1 MPPIERLS
9 TGDGELRNK
18 LAKAIVLLGM
28 CAMLNLSGCA
38 TSSSGNYRGANLS
51 EAAKQASGKNTPIPR
66 AEYSHGGLS
75 SQVYREHS
83 FRTSMDVAIDANVA
97 VAASGNGFG
106 FEYSHI
112 RYSSSSLEEGNFY
125 SLYSENVDDDR
136 TAAFGG
142 KLVIGDYTLPATGIV
157 GDSIVSAHSWGL
169 EGFVKYY
176 GPDIAMVTAPYFL
189 VAIGYGDLHW
199 TYRQP
204 ITDSSG
210 YTFSTDSLEYME
222 FKGGVG
228 GELGRYGVLQLS
240 VYAGPV
246 ARIYMG
252 RTREGFNNDL
262 FEHRL
267 DMSWGATVGL
277 RF

>member
-1 MPPIERLS
+1 
-9 TGDGELRNK
+9 
-18 LAKAIVLLGM
+18 
-28 CAMLNLSGCA
+28 MLHLSGCA
-38 TSSSGNYRGANLS
+38 THSSGIHRDANLS
-51 EAAKQASGKNTPIPR
+51 DAAKQASGKKAPVPR
-66 AEYSHGGLS
+66 ADYSRGGSSWQVSRDYHTRLS
-75 SQVYREHS
+75 L
-83 FRTSMDVAIDANVA
+83 DVAINAAMDLN
-97 VAASGNGFG
+97 VAASGGGFG
-106 FEYSHI
+106 VEYSHI
-112 RYSSSSLEEGNFY
+112 RYSSSSLEEGSFY
-125 SLYSENVDDDR
+125 SLYSETLDEDR
-136 TAAFGG
+136 RTAFGG
-142 KLVIGDYTLPATGIV
+142 KLVIGDYTLPASGIV
-157 GDSIVSAHSWGL
+157 GDSIVSAHSWGV

-189 VAIGYGDLHW
+189 MAIGYGDLHW

-204 ITDSSG
+204 ITDTSG

-246 ARIYMG
+246 ARIYLG

-262 FEHRL
+262 FEDRL
-267 DMSWGATVGL
+267 DMIWGATVGL

>member
-1 MPPIERLS
+1 M
-9 TGDGELRNK
+9 
-18 LAKAIVLLGM
+18 LLGVLV
-28 CAMLNLSGCA
+28 MLNLSGCA
-38 TSSSGNYRGANLS
+38 TSSSGKYRGANLS
-51 EAAKQASGKNTPIPR
+51 DAAKQASGKNAPIPR
-66 AEYSHGGLS
+66 AEHSHSHGGRLS
-75 SQVYREHS
+75 SQVYRDHS
-83 FRTSMDVAIDANVA
+83 YRSSMDVAIGADVA
-97 VAASGNGFG
+97 VAVSGNGFG

-112 RYSSSSLEEGNFY
+112 RYSSSSLEEGSFY
-125 SLYSENVDDDR
+125 SLYTENLDDDR
-136 TAAFGG
+136 TEAFGG

-157 GDSIVSAHSWGL
+157 GDSIISAHSWGL

-189 VAIGYGDLHW
+189 MAIGYGDLHW

-222 FKGGVG
+222 FKAGVG

-240 VYAGPV
+240 AYAGPV
-246 ARIYMG
+246 ARLYMG

-267 DMSWGATVGL
+267 DMTWGATVGL